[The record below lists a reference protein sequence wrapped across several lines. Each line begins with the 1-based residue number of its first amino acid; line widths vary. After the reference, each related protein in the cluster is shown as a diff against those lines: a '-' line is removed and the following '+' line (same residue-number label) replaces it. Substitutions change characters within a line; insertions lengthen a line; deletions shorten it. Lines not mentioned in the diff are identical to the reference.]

1 MKRFGS
7 YLNMLLVV
15 GLIAISSS
23 AFGQTTK
30 ASLATGKIKAVL
42 DGDTYIVTTD
52 DGEMRVR
59 LLHVDCPEKDQPF
72 GIEAKEYAESR
83 IAGRTVTIFIKGYD
97 QYERALGL
105 VMDESGNVFNFELLT
120 MGYAW
125 HYSKYSDDLSASA
138 LEQFARQA
146 KLGLWLDEN
155 PIAPWTHR
163 RSK

>member
-52 DGEMRVR
+52 DGDAVLEVKEGKAILRYPGR
-59 LLHVDCPEKDQPF
+59 EKDH
-72 GIEAKEYAESR
+72 AER
-83 IAGRTVTIFIKGYD
+83 ENDVLP
-97 QYERALGL
+97 ALR
-105 VMDESGNVFNFELLT
+105 
-120 MGYAW
+120 
-125 HYSKYSDDLSASA
+125 DDKA
-138 LEQFARQA
+138 L
-146 KLGLWLDEN
+146 
-155 PIAPWTHR
+155 
-163 RSK
+163 